1 MIEKL
6 SVLFICLHIRIKS
19 IDYDVSIKFYDQS
32 SLTIVCMI
40 YFPLQWKKEI
50 REKLESVRL
59 PAIVGG
65 HSDVYETWIETLSLW
80 LSSNNNEVYMASP
93 FGKKK
98 NKKRQVLEKFSYAK
112 SAIIRHVGNSM
123 E

>member
-1 MIEKL
+1 MIAKL

-80 LSSNNNEVYMASP
+80 LSSNNNKVYMASP
-93 FGKKK
+93 FCKK
-98 NKKRQVLEKFSYAK
+98 NPKDGKYWKNFRTRKV
-112 SAIIRHVGNSM
+112 R
-123 E
+123 